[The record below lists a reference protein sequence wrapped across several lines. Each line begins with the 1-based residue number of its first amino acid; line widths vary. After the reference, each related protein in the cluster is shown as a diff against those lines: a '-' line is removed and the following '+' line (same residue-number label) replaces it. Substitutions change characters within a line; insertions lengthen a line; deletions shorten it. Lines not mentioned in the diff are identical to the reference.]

1 MFFPVIFIF
10 MFIFSL
16 EAESKTFNNIK
27 KFEFNDPNNGITL
40 AKCKQKDWIKK
51 KACQAKEA
59 AKKKAEQ
66 AAAAKRRAE
75 EEARKRAAEA
85 KRRAEEEARKRAA
98 EAKRRAEEEARR
110 RAAEAKKRAE
120 EEARRRAAEAKKRA
134 EEEARKRAAEAKKK
148 AEQAKKA
155 AAAEAKKKA
164 EQAKK
169 AAAAAKKKAEDQA
182 RKAAAASKKA
192 AEDAKRKAAAAAKKA
207 GAGLSAAYLASY
219 KHVTPYVNTTADI
232 AKDLGNDAA
241 KFVKAQFDKWGCFA
255 TVGALTA
262 PSTAKALLRK
272 VVPILEKK
280 TNTDLKIAL
289 SKLNHQPRLVYSSN
303 LNGYNQFFQSNYYSN
318 YNGLP
323 DYNGLIRASFIN
335 PLSTNIMSNSDI
347 VDNGIV
353 LVNKKKKKK
362 KCGKRCQ
369 KKKRKAKAAAKKA
382 KKKAKAAAMAAKKKA
397 KEQAKKDR
405 LKKKAQE
412 KKLAKDKKL
421 NKGKSTTAAA
431 GTGAA
436 VVVGSAAAAAGYGKT
451 YKPVKI
457 DTSSPLK
464 LAASTGR
471 IIKANAKGYGQLLSG
486 VSRAAVRIPFIYDQI
501 LNADFI
507 CNKTGKQQVAV
518 LEKLKLF
525 PKKGIKF
532 ASADDN
538 RIFASLDKLKDL
550 SDIDLKSL
558 LISSANAADGGK
570 ANDPAEPFF
579 GIELGMG
586 VNASLGVGV
595 GKSIAFNLV
604 TDMDDEVYSF
614 FTISDTQALNLDPT
628 AFVELQACVGP
639 SLKVFGTP
647 PLKVNNFKGLG
658 YSVGFEMAGEVEY
671 FEAASAS
678 AGVGVDI
685 GLTSLK
691 SGSQF
696 TQMSIGPVASACTEG
711 PDSDLPV
718 AVALTAS
725 TNYSYRLW

>member
-1 MFFPVIFIF
+1 MVLSKKFFLFFPIIFLT
-10 MFIFSL
+10 MLIFSL
-16 EAESKTFNNIK
+16 EAESKTFNNVK
-27 KFEFNDPNNGITL
+27 KLEFNDPNNGITL

-59 AKKKAEQ
+59 AKKKADQ

-120 EEARRRAAEAKKRA
+120 EEARRR
-134 EEEARKRAAEAKKK
+134 
-148 AEQAKKA
+148 
-155 AAAEAKKKA
+155 AAEAKKKA

-262 PSTAKALLRK
+262 PSTAKELLRK

-280 TNTDLKIAL
+280 TNIDLKIAL

-347 VDNGIV
+347 EDNGIV
-353 LVNKKKKKK
+353 LVNKKKK

-382 KKKAKAAAMAAKKKA
+382 KKKAKAAATAAKKKA

-412 KKLAKDKKL
+412 KKLAKEQKL
-421 NKGKSTTAAA
+421 NKGKTATAAA

-436 VVVGSAAAAAGYGKT
+436 VVVGSAAAKAGYGKT

-464 LAASTGR
+464 LAESTGR

-586 VNASLGVGV
+586 VDASLGVGV

-614 FTISDTQALNLDPT
+614 FTISDTQALTLDPT
-628 AFVELQACVGP
+628 AFVDLQACVGP

-658 YSVGFEMAGEVEY
+658 YSVGFEMTGEVEY

>member
-1 MFFPVIFIF
+1 MVLSKKFFLFFPIIFLT
-10 MFIFSL
+10 MLIFSL
-16 EAESKTFNNIK
+16 EAESKTFNNVK
-27 KFEFNDPNNGITL
+27 KLEFNDPNNGITL

-59 AKKKAEQ
+59 AKKKADQ

-120 EEARRRAAEAKKRA
+120 EEARR
-134 EEEARKRAAEAKKK
+134 RAAEAKKK

-262 PSTAKALLRK
+262 PSTAKELLRK

-280 TNTDLKIAL
+280 TNIDLKIAL

-347 VDNGIV
+347 EDNGIV

-382 KKKAKAAAMAAKKKA
+382 KKKAKAAATAAKKKA

-421 NKGKSTTAAA
+421 NKGKSATAAA

-464 LAASTGR
+464 LAESTGR

-586 VNASLGVGV
+586 VDASLGVGV

-614 FTISDTQALNLDPT
+614 FTISDTQALTLDPT
-628 AFVELQACVGP
+628 AFVDLQACVGP

-658 YSVGFEMAGEVEY
+658 YSVGFEMTGEVEY

>member
-1 MFFPVIFIF
+1 MVLSKKFLMFFPVIFIF

-27 KFEFNDPNNGITL
+27 KFEFNDPNNGITF

-110 RAAEAKKRAE
+110 
-120 EEARRRAAEAKKRA
+120 
-134 EEEARKRAAEAKKK
+134 RAAEAKKK

-280 TNTDLKIAL
+280 TNIDLKIAL

-347 VDNGIV
+347 EDNGIV
-353 LVNKKKKKK
+353 LVNKKKLKKKLKK
-362 KCGKRCQ
+362 KCGKKCQ

-382 KKKAKAAAMAAKKKA
+382 KKKAKKAAMAAKKKA

-421 NKGKSTTAAA
+421 NKGKTATAAA

-436 VVVGSAAAAAGYGKT
+436 VVVGSAAAKAGYGKT

-464 LAASTGR
+464 LAESTGR

-586 VNASLGVGV
+586 VDASLGVGV

-658 YSVGFEMAGEVEY
+658 YSVGFEMTGEVEY

-696 TQMSIGPVASACTEG
+696 TGMSIGPVASACTEG